1 VSPDGYGVRP
11 FEAGDAEAVSA
22 LVAALNREEGYNRA
36 TPPGAADLRAAFLG
50 TDPAGL
56 LLVALPGAGAAPVVG
71 YATGHATYETEF
83 AARGF
88 YVGDL
93 YVARE
98 HRRRGVGRALL
109 AAMAAVARAR
119 GGRFLWW
126 TALQGNAGG
135 HAFYRAVGGAGE
147 DLRAFALAGAAFDR
161 MAGAAGGHCPATG
174 EAP

>member
-1 VSPDGYGVRP
+1 MSTAGCGVRP
-11 FEAGDAEAVSA
+11 FESADAEAVVSMI
-22 LVAALNREEGYNRA
+22 AALNREEGLNRA
-36 TPPGAADLRAAFLG
+36 ATPDVAELRAAFLG
-50 TDPAGL
+50 ADPAGL
-56 LLVALPGAGAAPVVG
+56 LLVARLGDGAAPPVG

-109 AAMAAVARAR
+109 AAMAAEARAR

-126 TALQGNAGG
+126 TALPGNAEAHG
-135 HAFYRAVGGAGE
+135 FYRAVGAAGE
-147 DLRAFALAGAAFDR
+147 ELRAFVLADAAFER
-161 MAGAAGGHCPATG
+161 LVASVAVGGPPTG
-174 EAP
+174 RAP